1 MYGGHLE
8 EWHIS
13 SVQLSDT
20 TIVGG
25 GWELH
30 QKAA

>member
-25 GWELH
+25 G
-30 QKAA
+30 